1 MIPALQRPEAPA
13 EKTRT
18 MLLPIRKLSLPDF
31 DHLMFDVYRTANM
44 YLACHVTSDDPDEGK
59 HWPNPC
65 LDIGWEFYYSDD
77 CPENG
82 WRSVANK
89 ALIPMQHL
97 SLHPATCA
105 LHYGAAAFEGT
116 KAFISAKKRVV
127 LFRPE
132 MNARRLQK
140 SAARVLMPKVPI
152 EMFLEGVRET
162 VRANREAIPP
172 YREENWAWQ
181 TRNPQCLYV
190 RPLLMGHGPQLG
202 VRPAKDH
209 LFLIYASPV
218 RSYYPVEGM
227 SVLITRGFH
236 RAAPGG
242 TGNTKTASNYVSG
255 LLPTQLA
262 RRGYD
267 WVEGKPVQVSDKPFN
282 DVLYLDAV
290 HNQYIEEFSGATFLA
305 VSTEGKLITPQS
317 DTILPGVTRDSVM
330 ILAQALGISVEQRP
344 LHVDE
349 VMDEKRIAEVFC
361 AGNAAVV
368 TPIVSIYYGGKTR
381 KFQLEKLHTTRRL
394 WDMLVGIQLQTREDP
409 YGWVREIG

>member
-1 MIPALQRPEAPA
+1 
-13 EKTRT
+13 
-18 MLLPIRKLSLPDF
+18 
-31 DHLMFDVYRTANM
+31 
-44 YLACHVTSDDPDEGK
+44 
-59 HWPNPC
+59 
-65 LDIGWEFYYSDD
+65 
-77 CPENG
+77 
-82 WRSVANK
+82 
-89 ALIPMQHL
+89 
-97 SLHPATCA
+97 
-105 LHYGAAAFEGT
+105 
-116 KAFISAKKRVV
+116 
-127 LFRPE
+127 
-132 MNARRLQK
+132 
-140 SAARVLMPKVPI
+140 
-152 EMFLEGVRET
+152 
-162 VRANREAIPP
+162 
-172 YREENWAWQ
+172 
-181 TRNPQCLYV
+181 
-190 RPLLMGHGPQLG
+190 MGHGPQLG

-330 ILAQALGISVEQRP
+330 ILAQALGMSVEQRP